1 MYIVRGRTAATV
13 ATADHAI
20 FQVWNPHSTQ
30 RIKLI
35 QWSIFKEAVG
45 TAADGLRFR
54 RSTARGTA
62 GSTVTPDIDTHSE
75 RAIAPPSGFLL
86 DLAAFSAQPTLDAS
100 ELGQGWVASA
110 VAASGGVFAI
120 PGGIVIPPGTGIV
133 AIQTKATIWPISEV
147 SVVTLEDW

>member
-1 MYIVRGRTAATV
+1 MYIVRGRTAATA
-13 ATADHAI
+13 ATIDHAI

-54 RSTARGTA
+54 RTSARGTA
-62 GSTVTPDIDTHSE
+62 GSTVTPTIEHHSE

-86 DLAAFSAQPTLDAS
+86 DLSAFSVQPTLVAG

-110 VAASGGVFAI
+110 VVGSGGVIAI
-120 PGGIVIPPGTGIV
+120 PGGLIIPPGTGIV

-147 SVVTLEDW
+147 GVVVLEDW